1 MGNVWATR
9 KHPQLQ
15 DLRLLLVKPIS
26 PIDDKFSG
34 TTTLAIDGGLGA
46 GIGNIVLV
54 VDEGGSARKML
65 NNPKAPVRT
74 IICGIVDPRHIDKAI
89 ADFKKGGSSN

>member
-1 MGNVWATR
+1 
-9 KHPQLQ
+9 
-15 DLRLLLVKPIS
+15 
-26 PIDDKFSG
+26 
-34 TTTLAIDGGLGA
+34 
-46 GIGNIVLV
+46 VLV